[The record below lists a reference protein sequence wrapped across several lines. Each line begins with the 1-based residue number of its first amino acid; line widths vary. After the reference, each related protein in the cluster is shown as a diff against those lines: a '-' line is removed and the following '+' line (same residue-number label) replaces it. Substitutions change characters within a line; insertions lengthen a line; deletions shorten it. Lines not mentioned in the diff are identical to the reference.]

1 MRGVRLLA
9 LVLACVCG
17 SAVVPNHVVGQVVIT
32 VWSHDATLTADA
44 GLPVVLNEVIPAFER
59 LHPDIKIEWEHL
71 GREDM
76 RERMVVATAGGA
88 GPDIIIDGN
97 NLLGSRVATGLA
109 TPIDHY
115 LETWELHDQVVTPHL
130 GVYQGKTYGIPFDT
144 KAAPLAYRVDFFEE
158 SGLDSSRPPQTW
170 SEYLDAAKKITRIS
184 GDQVTRVGAEV
195 PGSLSSHV
203 RFFNVLL
210 QQNGGQLLDE
220 TLTKVD
226 FNNELGAETLRWLRD
241 LVQSVTPIGYELPQL
256 SYRAGHVGMSFT
268 EVSISR
274 VLAPV
279 PDVAEA
285 TAVALPLMKGDGLTR
300 RVASGGGTGISISD
314 HSAHKD
320 EAWTF
325 VSFLMNIENQI
336 AIHAAQESLPTL
348 RDAILH
354 RAFSTNHL
362 AVGMSEAAPY
372 ILEFERGE
380 SVPEYDDVRNAIGT
394 QFRSAFAGEISVEE
408 ALMQAEQAW
417 APAIANRVNA
427 Q

>member
-1 MRGVRLLA
+1 
-9 LVLACVCG
+9 
-17 SAVVPNHVVGQVVIT
+17 
-32 VWSHDATLTADA
+32 
-44 GLPVVLNEVIPAFER
+44 
-59 LHPDIKIEWEHL
+59 
-71 GREDM
+71 M

-130 GVYQGKTYGIPFDT
+130 GAYQGKTYGIPFDT
-144 KAAPLAYRVDFFEE
+144 KAAPFGL
-158 SGLDSSRPPQTW
+158 SGPLLRGIRARFISTSSDVERILRRRQKN
-170 SEYLDAAKKITRIS
+170 YAQIS

-274 VLAPV
+274 VLWGV

-300 RVASGGGTGISISD
+300 RVASRRRNWDLHFGSF
-314 HSAHKD
+314 SAQGRSVD
-320 EAWTF
+320 VRLILNEYREPNREF
-325 VSFLMNIENQI
+325 
-336 AIHAAQESLPTL
+336 HAAQESLPTL

-354 RAFSTNHL
+354 REFSTNHL

-408 ALMQAEQAW
+408 ALVQAEQAW